1 MDIRVKYAGMFHR
14 KKATPGRFMM
24 RLRIPNGIINSN
36 HMRYFAEKVRPYGP
50 DLGVVDIT
58 TRMNIQVGLSLFCV
72 FFGPCVLFLGL
83 VDCVLSSI
91 FEQHTLTYP
100 INTLTPVL

>member
-36 HMRYFAEKVRPYGP
+36 HMRFFAEKVRPYGP

-58 TRMNIQVGLSLFCV
+58 TRMNIQVGY
-72 FFGPCVLFLGL
+72 GGL
-83 VDCVLSSI
+83 VLV
-91 FEQHTLTYP
+91 
-100 INTLTPVL
+100 